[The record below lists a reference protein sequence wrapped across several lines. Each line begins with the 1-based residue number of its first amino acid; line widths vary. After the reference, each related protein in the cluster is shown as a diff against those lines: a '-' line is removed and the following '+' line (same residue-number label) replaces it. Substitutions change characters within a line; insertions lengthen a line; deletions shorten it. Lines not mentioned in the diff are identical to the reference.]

1 MNGMAKGPDAWWSR
15 VFKKEWIYS
24 VGLFVVLIVT
34 WEILVRW
41 LEVPFYLVPA
51 PSGVLRALQDGFSE
65 GLTSRVGFYLH
76 TYYTVVEA
84 LVGFLIGSASGI
96 VLGTL
101 IAQSRFVGK
110 VFLPYILAFQS
121 LPKVAL
127 APLLIVWFGVG
138 MTSKIVIVAMLSFFP
153 LLVNSIAGFESVDRD
168 VLEMMRSFR
177 ATRWQIFL
185 KVRFPSALPFI
196 FAGLSMAIVYS
207 LIGALVGEFIGGRYG
222 LGILITQ
229 MSANMDMQ
237 GIFSVFV
244 VLSLIGIAFYLTM
257 RSIERRVVFWTSRSR
272 DVIGL

>member
-1 MNGMAKGPDAWWSR
+1 MKNMVNDPDAWWGK
-15 VFKKEWIYS
+15 VFKKEWMCS
-24 VGLFVVLIVT
+24 MGLLVVLILA
-34 WEILVRW
+34 WEALVRYF
-41 LEVPFYLVPA
+41 EVPFYLVPA
-51 PSGVLRALQDGFSE
+51 PSGVLNALKEGFTE

-76 TYYTVVEA
+76 TYYTLGEA
-84 LVGFLIGSASGI
+84 LAGFVIGSGSGI
-96 VLGTL
+96 ILGTL
-101 IAQSRFVGK
+101 IAQSRFAGK
-110 VFLPYILAFQS
+110 VFLPYIVAFQS

-138 MTSKIVIVAMLSFFP
+138 MTSKIVIVAMLTFFP

-168 VLEMMRSFR
+168 VLEMMRSLR

-207 LIGALVGEFIGGRYG
+207 LIGAIVGEFIGGRYG

-229 MSANMDMQ
+229 MSSNMNMQ
-237 GIFSVFV
+237 GVFAVFV
-244 VLSLIGIAFYLTM
+244 VLSLIGIALYLIM
-257 RSIERRVVFWTSRSR
+257 RCIERRVVFWTSRSR

>member
-1 MNGMAKGPDAWWSR
+1 MKGMTKGPDRGWG
-15 VFKKEWIYS
+15 
-24 VGLFVVLIVT
+24 GLFKREWLYSAGLFAVLVVA
-34 WEILVRW
+34 WEMLVRYG
-41 LEVPFYLVPA
+41 EVPFYLVPA
-51 PSGVLRALQDGFSE
+51 PSGVLTALQEGFTE

-76 TYYTVVEA
+76 TYYTLSEA
-84 LVGFLIGSASGI
+84 LAGFLIGSGSGI
-96 VLGTL
+96 ILGTL

-110 VFLPYILAFQS
+110 VFLPYIVAFQS

-138 MTSKIVIVAMLSFFP
+138 MTSKVVIVAMLTFFP
-153 LLVNSIAGFESVDRD
+153 LLVNSIAGFESADRD

-177 ATRWQIFL
+177 ASRWQIFV

-207 LIGALVGEFIGGRYG
+207 LIGAIVGEFIGGRYG

-229 MSANMDMQ
+229 MSSNMDMQ
-237 GIFSVFV
+237 GVFSVFV
-244 VLSLIGIAFYLTM
+244 VLSLIGIVLYLTM
-257 RSIERRVVFWTSRSR
+257 RVIERRVVFWTSRSR

>member
-1 MNGMAKGPDAWWSR
+1 MRSMAKGTDTLFGR
-15 VFKKEWIYS
+15 LLKKEWIYS
-24 VGLFVVLIVT
+24 AGLFVVLILV
-34 WEILVRW
+34 WEMLVRF
-41 LEVPFYLVPA
+41 LEIPFYLVPP
-51 PSGVLRALQDGFSE
+51 PSGVLTALRDGFTES
-65 GLTSRVGFYLH
+65 LTSRVGFYLH
-76 TYYTVVEA
+76 TYYTLSEA
-84 LVGFLIGSASGI
+84 LAGFLIGSGLGI

-101 IAQSRFVGK
+101 IAQSRFVGQ
-110 VFLPYILAFQS
+110 VCLPYIVAFQS

-138 MTSKIVIVAMLSFFP
+138 MTSKVVIVAMLSFFP

-177 ATRWQIFL
+177 ATRWQIFV

-207 LIGALVGEFIGGRYG
+207 LIGAIVGEFIGGRYG

-229 MSANMDMQ
+229 MSSNMDME
-237 GIFSVFV
+237 GVFSVFV
-244 VLSLIGIAFYLTM
+244 VLSLIGIALYLTM